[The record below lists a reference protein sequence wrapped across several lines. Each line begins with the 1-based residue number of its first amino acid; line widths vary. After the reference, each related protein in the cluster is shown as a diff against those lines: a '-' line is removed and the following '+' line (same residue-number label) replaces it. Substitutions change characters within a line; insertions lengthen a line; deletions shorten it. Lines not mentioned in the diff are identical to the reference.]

1 MGLRQRVKNFLGF
14 GKGQARQYAGAKGG
28 RLTADWITAGT
39 SADAEI
45 QSSLARL
52 RDRSRQMGR
61 DTPYFAQ
68 IKRLIQVNVVG
79 AHGMVLQMRVPRM
92 RGGGM
97 DERINN
103 EVEIAWRR
111 WCRADSCDVRGQ
123 RSFVG
128 FQRLAAGSWAD
139 TGEYLFRIVRQPF
152 GRDNRIPI
160 ALEEIE
166 PDQLDLDYQ
175 GALQSPSNRWRMGIE
190 INRWGRPVNY
200 AVLTSHPGD
209 YLTTGLSIGQRRHEI
224 IPASD
229 VIHGFLPDR
238 AGQTRGVPIFAPVMT
253 DAHQL
258 DGYEEAAVI
267 RARAAAS
274 QMGFITSPE
283 GELIGDDVQDGQ
295 RVSDFEPGVF
305 KYLRPGESVDIPQM
319 NAPDAQLE
327 MFVRQK
333 VRRMAS
339 GVGISYAAISRDASQ
354 ASYSSQRQEYLQ
366 DQDHW
371 RVLQEILIEQLNQR
385 VFEEWLPLAVLSGA
399 VRISDFEVR
408 TNRYFDAVS
417 WQPRGWAW
425 VDPKKEAE
433 ANVIEEQQ
441 GYNSKLKICAS
452 LGRDYEQILRDK
464 AMEKQLES
472 QYGVTMTAAEI
483 VSGGE
488 PDA

>member
-1 MGLRQRVKNFLGF
+1 MGLRQRIKGFLGF
-14 GKGQARQYAGAKGG
+14 GKAQSRQYAGARGG
-28 RLTADWITAGT
+28 RLTSDWITAGT

-45 QSSLARL
+45 QGSLPRL
-52 RDRSRQMGR
+52 RDRSRQMLR

-68 IKRLIQVNVVG
+68 IKRLIYTNVVG
-79 AHGMVLQMRVPRM
+79 PHGMVLQMRVPRL

-97 DERINN
+97 DERVNN

-111 WCRADSCDVRGQ
+111 WCRADVCDVRGQ
-123 RSFVG
+123 MSFVG
-128 FQRLAAGSWAD
+128 FQRMAAGSWAD
-139 TGEYLFRIVRQPF
+139 AGEYLIRIVRQPF
-152 GRDNRIPI
+152 GRGNRIPI
-160 ALEEIE
+160 ALEAIE
-166 PDQLDLDYQ
+166 ADQLDLDYQ
-175 GALQSPSNRWRMGIE
+175 GALQSHSNRWRMGIE
-190 INRWGRPVNY
+190 IDRWGRAVNY

-224 IPASD
+224 IPAAD
-229 VIHGFLPDR
+229 MIHGYLADR
-238 AGQTRGVPIFAPVMT
+238 PGQTRGVPIFAPVMT

-283 GELIGDDVQDGQ
+283 GELLGDDVQDGQ

-319 NAPDAQLE
+319 NAPDAQLD

-333 VRRMAS
+333 VRRMAA

-371 RVLQEILIEQLNQR
+371 RVLQEVLIEQLHQR
-385 VFEEWLPLAVLSGA
+385 VFEEWLPLAVLAGA
-399 VRISDFEVR
+399 VRIPDFEVR
-408 TNRYFDAVS
+408 PDRYFDAVN
-417 WQPRGWAW
+417 WQARGWAW

-483 VSGGE
+483 VSGGD